1 MQEQE
6 IRLIENKKRTLKRYK
21 KNLACIDR
29 LQSKLDNL
37 NDRLTSVRSPVLSGM
52 PRGGQ
57 PVTTAD
63 LIAEKCELEERIDRL
78 KEKSK
83 KLRAEIL
90 SEIDRL
96 EDPRYCEVLESFFI
110 ECKSLEEISDKLGY
124 TDRHVYRLYSEGC
137 TFLALTENSQ

>member
-1 MQEQE
+1 MREQE
-6 IRLIENKKRTLKRYK
+6 IRLIENKKRALKRYK
-21 KNLACIDR
+21 KNLACIER

-110 ECKSLEEISDKLGY
+110 GCKSLEEISDELGY

-137 TFLALTENSQ
+137 TFLALTENGQ